1 MTAFPA
7 FVYVSNAA
15 WDYGL
20 PTNRQQLPRW
30 LCRYAPLLYS
40 SPFSLAQILLRRHL
54 PGDYSLG
61 IKSLGPNLFLLN
73 NFQFLPLV
81 RGQIQPF
88 KQLDERLI
96 FTTLQRSIKKLGFK
110 DFILWLY
117 YPPSYKYL
125 LGRLGETLSCYHC
138 TDDHAAYAEML
149 GLDPEPVRRAEVEL
163 VRKVDVVFTTSQPLY
178 EQKLK
183 INPNT
188 YLMPNVAEIEHF
200 APVARDEIAPA
211 ADLRHIS
218 RPIAGFIG
226 AVSAYKLDLRLIEET
241 ACLLPEWNFVFV
253 GPVGEGD
260 GTQEDKLPHLPNLHF
275 VGKRDYALLPSYL
288 AAFDV
293 CLIPYQLNHY
303 TAGVFPLKFWEYM
316 ASGKPIVT
324 TPLPALQA
332 YLDYVEVGETSDS
345 FAAAL
350 KSAVK
355 SNDKPEVKLQR
366 LALAETHSW
375 AGRAEEIVKVLRT
388 HL

>member
-1 MTAFPA
+1 MAVFPA
-7 FVYVSNAA
+7 FVYISNAA

-20 PTNRQQLPRW
+20 PTNRQQLPKW

-40 SPFSLAQILLRRHL
+40 SPFSLSQILLGRHL
-54 PGDYSLG
+54 PKDYKLG
-61 IKSLGPNLFLLN
+61 LRSLGPNLFLLK

-88 KQLDERLI
+88 KWLDERLI
-96 FTTLQRSIKKLGFK
+96 TLALRHSIRKLGFER
-110 DFILWLY
+110 FILWLY
-117 YPPSYKYL
+117 YPPSYQYL
-125 LGRLGETLSCYHC
+125 LGNLGEVLSCYHC
-138 TDDHAAYAEML
+138 TDDHAGYAEML
-149 GLDPEPVRRAEVEL
+149 GLDPEPVRRAEIEL
-163 VRKVDVVFTTSQPLY
+163 VRGVDVVFTTSQPLY

-188 YLMPNVAEIEHF
+188 YLMPNVAEIERF
-200 APVARDEIAPA
+200 APVARGEVAPA
-211 ADLRHIS
+211 PDLEHIS

-226 AVSAYKLDLRLIEET
+226 AVSSYKLDLRLIEEI
-241 ACLLPEWNFVFV
+241 ARLLPEWNFVFV

-260 GTQEDKLPHLPNLHF
+260 GTQDSILPHLPNIHF
-275 VGKRDYALLPSYL
+275 IGRRDYALLPRYL

-345 FAAAL
+345 FATAL
-350 KSAVK
+350 KSAMK

-375 AGRAEEIVKVLRT
+375 AGRAEEIIKVLRT
-388 HL
+388 YL